1 MFPQEIMDRF
11 LKLKLEMVY
20 RDLPVEQARQI
31 FDKLKDTPE
40 DKTKTPVPIKRKL
53 RIVTKDK

>member
-1 MFPQEIMDRF
+1 MDRL

-20 RDLPVEQARQI
+20 RDLPVEQARAI
-31 FDKLKDTPE
+31 FDKLKDSPKE
-40 DKTKTPVPIKRKL
+40 SDKPAVPVKRKL

>member
-1 MFPQEIMDRF
+1 MFPQEIMDKF

-31 FDKLKDTPE
+31 FDKLKDTNLVS
-40 DKTKTPVPIKRKL
+40 DKVPIPVKRKL
-53 RIVTKDK
+53 RIVTKNK